1 MQAEIAK
8 KKVMEPTSNTLVPC
22 QSYNPLD
29 PFSIQVLWDDPQAYT
44 THRKQHI
51 RTFCENGTQEVL
63 RHLASSIPSWFYHID
78 KAVILLVIS
87 CCYFFL
93 FPFRSCYFFIT
104 YYIKY

>member
-44 THRKQHI
+44 THR
-51 RTFCENGTQEVL
+51 
-63 RHLASSIPSWFYHID
+63 
-78 KAVILLVIS
+78 
-87 CCYFFL
+87 
-93 FPFRSCYFFIT
+93 
-104 YYIKY
+104 